1 MSLRFFLLFELMFF
15 AVCDLIYLPL
25 SALNRSVVCDC
36 DISRS
41 KPLIYLAVPFHLNL
55 IPSFKS
61 ICDAEIKSKKLVSA
75 HLRHYDKLF
84 VMVINFFFTVT

>member
-1 MSLRFFLLFELMFF
+1 M
-15 AVCDLIYLPL
+15 CDLIYLPL

-36 DISRS
+36 DISGS
-41 KPLIYLAVPFHLNL
+41 KSLIYLAVPFHLNL